1 MSTEKV
7 LKTLQDAGKPMKAGE
22 IAEASGLDKKDVEK
36 AMKELKATG
45 QIVSPKRCYW
55 APGN

>member
-7 LKTLQDAGKPMKAGE
+7 LKTLQDAGKPMKTGE
-22 IAEASGLDKKDVEK
+22 IAEASGLEKKDVEK

-55 APGN
+55 EPEN